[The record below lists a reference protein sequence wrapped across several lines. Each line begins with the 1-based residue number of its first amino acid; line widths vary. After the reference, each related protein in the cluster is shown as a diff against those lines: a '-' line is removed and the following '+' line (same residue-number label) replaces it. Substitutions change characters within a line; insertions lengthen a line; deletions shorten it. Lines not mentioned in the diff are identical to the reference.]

1 MSEIKLWLAAENE
14 RLEAELAAANAYRA
28 ALKESKNGAIHI
40 ARKLSAE
47 LATANAKI
55 EAVRVIHRLDVYVKR
70 RSDGQRYCGADWEAY
85 PCSTIRALES
95 ATPKPPVKWVLAP
108 QGSLAGSTLREEKPT
123 IYKCVCQFSGTNVKT
138 RKDGDDDYWTCPGCR
153 IEYGPVL
160 PYGLGPQRPFAGNPL
175 RHTTKEDDQC

>member
-14 RLEAELAAANAYRA
+14 RLE
-28 ALKESKNGAIHI
+28 
-40 ARKLSAE
+40 AE

-95 ATPKPPVKWVLAP
+95 ATPKPTDNSESA
-108 QGSLAGSTLREEKPT
+108 T
-123 IYKCVCQFSGTNVKT
+123 
-138 RKDGDDDYWTCPGCR
+138 
-153 IEYGPVL
+153 
-160 PYGLGPQRPFAGNPL
+160 
-175 RHTTKEDDQC
+175 

>member
-14 RLEAELAAANAYRA
+14 RLE
-28 ALKESKNGAIHI
+28 
-40 ARKLSAE
+40 AE

-95 ATPKPPVKWVLAP
+95 ATPKPTDN
-108 QGSLAGSTLREEKPT
+108 G
-123 IYKCVCQFSGTNVKT
+123 
-138 RKDGDDDYWTCPGCR
+138 
-153 IEYGPVL
+153 
-160 PYGLGPQRPFAGNPL
+160 
-175 RHTTKEDDQC
+175 EDAT

>member
-14 RLEAELAAANAYRA
+14 RLE
-28 ALKESKNGAIHI
+28 
-40 ARKLSAE
+40 AE

-95 ATPKPPVKWVLAP
+95 ATPKPTDDSEGTQWCRACGTCFP
-108 QGSLAGSTLREEKPT
+108 
-123 IYKCVCQFSGTNVKT
+123 CVT
-138 RKDGDDDYWTCPGCR
+138 RVELDALLDEVGEPK
-153 IEYGPVL
+153 
-160 PYGLGPQRPFAGNPL
+160 
-175 RHTTKEDDQC
+175 